1 MELDKSRKH
10 KWVTEA
16 LNAGE
21 LELSV
26 WPSPDEIQDKK
37 KQDKFFEII
46 ARVGM
51 DPRVTKIEKRPSREH
66 GIVYIFSL
74 SKNA

>member
-1 MELDKSRKH
+1 MDLDKSRKH

-16 LNAGE
+16 INAGE

-26 WPSPDEIQDKK
+26 WPSPDEIKDKK

-46 ARVGM
+46 ARVGT
-51 DPRVTKIEKRPSREH
+51 DPRVTKIEKKPHREH
-66 GIVYIFSL
+66 GVIFIFHL
-74 SKNA
+74 TKDA